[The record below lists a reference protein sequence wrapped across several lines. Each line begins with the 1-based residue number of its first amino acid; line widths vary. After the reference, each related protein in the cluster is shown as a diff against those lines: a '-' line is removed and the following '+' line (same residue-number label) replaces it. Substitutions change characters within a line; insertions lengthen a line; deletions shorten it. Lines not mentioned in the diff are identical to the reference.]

1 MALLAFPHFLSG
13 NIFLEDGT
21 DVQTS
26 EGDGLLKLLK
36 KMLRSLLNKIG
47 GTLLM
52 GGESGFCRSFHYKD
66 LSLKLA
72 GVLPCVPIPKPHL
85 IFTVSS
91 IHLQPE
97 NN

>member
-1 MALLAFPHFLSG
+1 MALLAFPHLLSG

-36 KMLRSLLNKIG
+36 KMLRSLLNKIE

-52 GGESGFCRSFHYKD
+52 GGREWF
-66 LSLKLA
+66 LQ
-72 GVLPCVPIPKPHL
+72 VLPL
-85 IFTVSS
+85 
-91 IHLQPE
+91 
-97 NN
+97 